1 MTDRMFRAAALALC
15 AAAAACTTSAPPAQ
29 VTRFHLN
36 QPIARGNVFVTP
48 LDRAAPP
55 TLEQQSYVNAVAAA
69 LNLQGFTTRDNIKAA
84 EQIATVDVQRGV
96 QPSALP
102 ARSPVTIG
110 VGGGTYGGGLGIGL
124 GTSFGLGKGKSR
136 DITVTTLAVQLKRAS
151 DEAVIWEGRAIGRTE
166 SDAAPADEIGRLAD
180 ALFRD
185 FPGPSGQT
193 VEVK

>member
-1 MTDRMFRAAALALC
+1 MLVFIFLRRQRPPRSTRTATPFPY
-15 AAAAACTTSAPPAQ
+15 TTL
-29 VTRFHLN
+29 V
-36 QPIARGNVFVTP
+36 
-48 LDRAAPP
+48 
-55 TLEQQSYVNAVAAA
+55 
-69 LNLQGFTTRDNIKAA
+69 
-84 EQIATVDVQRGV
+84 
-96 QPSALP
+96 
-102 ARSPVTIG
+102 RSIG
-110 VGGGTYGGGLGIGL
+110 VVGGTYGGGLGIGL

-193 VEVK
+193 VEVKRSEGRRVGKEGVSTGNSRWSPVQSTKKTD

>member
-69 LNLQGFTTRDNIKAA
+69 LNLQGFPTRAKLKAA
-84 EQIATVDVQRGV
+84 EQIDTVDVQRGI

-102 ARSPVTIG
+102 GRSPVTIG
-110 VGGGTYGGGLGIGL
+110 VGGGPHGGGRVIG
-124 GTSFGLGKGKSR
+124 R
-136 DITVTTLAVQLKRAS
+136 P
-151 DEAVIWEGRAIGRTE
+151 EEGRVGKVCGGRGSE
-166 SDAAPADEIGRLAD
+166 GGVA
-180 ALFRD
+180 
-185 FPGPSGQT
+185 
-193 VEVK
+193 VEV